1 MIFEVKT
8 SLVLLFKNKIVC
20 TVSYKKCSPTK
31 IGSDYHESDGQLLI
45 IIQGFECLLIAIGT
59 SASHAPT
66 DVIITDF

>member
-20 TVSYKKCSPTK
+20 TVSYKKCSSTK

-45 IIQGFECLLIAIGT
+45 IIRGFEFLLIGT